1 MTKLAGS
8 ILIVETSPERQLD
21 SHDVLSQAGYDVHVA
36 RLEQKPLDTALDLQ
50 PNLILVDVGAA
61 NPAIE
66 DLFRHLKA
74 CPELDTSLIV
84 CCCDHSLVQDVAMFS
99 QEADDVLICPT
110 SDVALESRVATLL
123 HLQQAEQ
130 RLRRVDRFLQAMDRI
145 AELIDSVEKPQ
156 LLLQT
161 TCDALGES
169 GLYTHAWIAL
179 LDEGQPL
186 TVASNRGELSV
197 ECCEQ
202 LVIRVLDAMDGASSP
217 SVMTVVVPR
226 LHCLQNKLT
235 AGKELW
241 AAPLANEGQVYGLL
255 AVTIPELWI
264 PREEPRLFQHLAA
277 DLGAALHRLHRERQR
292 RETSV
297 ALHESEMRFRKIY
310 EHASFGIAIVDQAG
324 HILRANPFF
333 CDLLGYTEDALMK
346 LTTVDITHP
355 DDWERE
361 TAEVQKL
368 MAGQRSVVRLEKR
381 YLTKDGAVVW
391 VNLTANLIWDEAG
404 AFKFGLGMV
413 EDITERK
420 EAEAQLQRLLDR
432 QMAVNRLALAIGD
445 TQNLERIYHI
455 IYEHVVELMDS
466 HAFIVS
472 TYDDVKRE
480 IRAGYVI
487 SHHQEIVDVSEF
499 PPLPLG
505 EPGSG
510 TQSQVIH
517 SGEPLYVPD
526 WRAAMQ
532 KANVE
537 YRVAENGSVHEGP
550 PPQEDKEI
558 TQSGI
563 LVPMK
568 VEGKTIGVLQV
579 QSHKK
584 DAYSQ
589 EDVDLLASLGNVA
602 AVAIQNSRL
611 YNRLQQELVER
622 RRIESA
628 LRESEARY
636 RLLFN
641 SASDSIFIHDLNGK
655 ILEVNQR
662 ACERLGYSREELL
675 NMSPADID
683 APEYVEEIEKYL
695 EQIGQHDHRLIESVH
710 VRKDGTRFPVELST
724 RFIYYND
731 QPALFTVARDITERK
746 EIQRRLRQQERLAAV
761 GQLAGGIAHDF
772 NNLLTTIILYAQMPL
787 SQPDLSPRVRQ
798 SLDVIQGES
807 QKAAE
812 LIQQILDFSR
822 RGMMKSKPV
831 DLKPF
836 IQESLYMLRRT
847 LPATIDLQ
855 LSLEYEAHY
864 VVNAD
869 PTRIQQAL
877 MNLVLNAR
885 DAMPAGGKIEI
896 RIRRHT
902 FSAETMPVAEMAPGR
917 WVSLT
922 VADEGTGISDEVFS
936 HLFEPFYTTKEPGEG
951 TGLGLAQVY
960 GIVKLHH
967 GYIDVQTR
975 VGEGSAFHL
984 YLPEHEG
991 VHAERTAPKQEALPR
1006 GRGERLLIAEDE
1018 VGVRQAIEEIL
1029 EPLGYHI
1036 CATAD
1041 GRAALTAYH
1050 EHEGNFDLVITDL
1063 VMPEMDG
1070 MLLARNLRDIDPALK
1085 IIGITGYAVVDD
1097 LEDVRD
1103 GHVWDAIIQKPFEVR
1118 LLAEKVRAI
1127 LDED

>member
-1 MTKLAGS
+1 MRASDPSTEDL
-8 ILIVETSPERQLD
+8 LRQLK
-21 SHDVLSQAGYDVHVA
+21 A
-36 RLEQKPLDTALDLQ
+36 RPELDTALV
-50 PNLILVDVGAA
+50 I
-61 NPAIE
+61 
-66 DLFRHLKA
+66 
-74 CPELDTSLIV
+74 
-84 CCCDHSLVQDVAMFS
+84 CCCDHSSAQDVIALS
-99 QEADDVLICPT
+99 QEADDVLICPA
-110 SDVALESRVATLL
+110 SGVVLEARVATLL
-123 HLQQAEQ
+123 RLQQAEQ
-130 RLRRVDRFLQAMDRI
+130 HLRRVDTFLQAMDRI
-145 AELIDSVEKPQ
+145 ADLIDSAEKPQ

-186 TVASNRGELSV
+186 EVASNRNDLSV

-202 LVIRVLDAMDGASSP
+202 LVIHVLDAMDGEDAP
-217 SVMTVVVPR
+217 SITTVTVPH
-226 LHCLQNKLT
+226 LDCLQSKST
-235 AGKELW
+235 VGKELW
-241 AAPLANEGQVYGLL
+241 AAPLAHEGRVYGLL
-255 AVTIPELWI
+255 VVTIPELWV

-277 DLGAALHRLHRERQR
+277 DLGLALHRLNRERQR

-310 EHASFGIAIVDQAG
+310 ENASFGIAIVDQAG

-333 CDLLGYTEDALMK
+333 CDLLGYTEDALMNR
-346 LTTVDITHP
+346 TTMDITHP

-361 TAEVQKL
+361 TTEVQKL
-368 MAGQRSVVRLEKR
+368 MAGQRPVVRLEKR
-381 YLTKDGAVVW
+381 YLTKDGEVVW

-404 AFKFGLGMV
+404 AFKFGLSMV

-420 EAEAQLQRLLDR
+420 ETEAQLQRLLDR
-432 QMAVNRLALAIGD
+432 QMTVNRLALAIGD
-445 TQNLERIYHI
+445 TQDLKRIYHI
-455 IYEHVVELMDS
+455 IYEHVVELMDT

-517 SGEPLYVPD
+517 SGEPLYLPD

-550 PPQEDKEI
+550 PPQEDKDI
-558 TQSGI
+558 TRSGI

-568 VEGKTIGVLQV
+568 VEGKTMGVLQV
-579 QSHKK
+579 QSHEK

-641 SASDSIFIHDLNGK
+641 SASDSIFIHDLKGR

-662 ACERLGYSREELL
+662 ACERLGYSRKELL
-675 NMSPADID
+675 TLSPADID

-695 EQIGQHDHRLIESVH
+695 EQMGQHDHRLIESVH

-787 SQPDLSPRVRQ
+787 SQPGLSPRVRQ
-798 SLDVIQGES
+798 ALDVIQSES

-822 RGMMKSKPV
+822 RGVMKSKPV

-855 LSLEYEAHY
+855 LNLEDEGHY

-885 DAMPAGGKIEI
+885 DAMPSGGEI
-896 RIRRHT
+896 QIRMRRHT
-902 FSAETMPVAEMAPGR
+902 FSAKMLRPVAEMAPGR
-917 WVSLT
+917 WISLT
-922 VADEGTGISDEVFS
+922 VADEGMGISDEVFP
-936 HLFEPFYTTKEPGEG
+936 HLFEPFYTTKKPGEG

-960 GIVKLHH
+960 GIVKLHQ

-975 VGEGSAFHL
+975 VGEGSAFHI
-984 YLPEHEG
+984 YLPEHAG
-991 VHAERTAPKQEALPR
+991 AHAESATPTQEALPR

-1050 EHEGNFDLVITDL
+1050 EHEGNIDLLITDV

-1070 MLLARNLRDIDPALK
+1070 MLLARSLRSIDPTLK

-1097 LEDVRD
+1097 LEDVRE
-1103 GHVWDAIIQKPFEVR
+1103 GQVWDAIIQKPFEVR